1 MHKYLKNG
9 KKRIYYQRA
18 SAIAGKGTQKVP
30 DKNSLLR
37 CGRHIITGIEP
48 GITHR
53 SVQRTHRQKNKQMNI
68 VKHENSFAGLMTVAE
83 AFAQSGIFSDAKN
96 AAQAFVKIMA
106 GAEMGM
112 APFQAMTGIHIIAGK
127 PVIGAG
133 LMASRVK
140 GFGKY
145 DYSVAEHTDKICSID
160 FLQDGKVL
168 GNSTFTIEDAR
179 KAGTKNLDKFPKNM
193 LFARAISNGVKWF
206 TPDIFSV
213 PVYVPEEMAEQ
224 VESGEQKEIDDALLG
239 LIYCESITDLK
250 AWKEAVPGH
259 VVKIQQVHQASLA
272 KYEEIRNKPKES
284 DFITSEPITE

>member
-1 MHKYLKNG
+1 
-9 KKRIYYQRA
+9 
-18 SAIAGKGTQKVP
+18 
-30 DKNSLLR
+30 
-37 CGRHIITGIEP
+37 
-48 GITHR
+48 
-53 SVQRTHRQKNKQMNI
+53 MNI
-68 VKHENSFAGLMTVAE
+68 VKHENAFSDLMTVAQ
-83 AFAQSGIFSDAKN
+83 AFAESGIFSDSKT

-106 GAEMGM
+106 GQEMQM

-133 LMASRVK
+133 LMAGRVK
-140 GFGKY
+140 SSGKY
-145 DYSVAEHTDKICSID
+145 DYAVKEHTDKICSID
-160 FLQDGKVL
+160 FTQDGVII
-168 GNSTFTIEDAR
+168 GNSTFTMEDAK

-206 TPDIFSV
+206 TPDIFTSSV
-213 PVYVPEEMAEQ
+213 YTPEEMAE
-224 VESGEQKEIDDALLG
+224 VIENAAQKEIDDALLG

-284 DFITSEPITE
+284 DFIASEPITE